1 MEPENVHAWKV
12 LIFGTMGQP
21 LGFVDPR
28 TKKLVWLDT
37 LTDGAQFIIETV
49 SNAVP
54 MWDINTKR
62 WVKLS

>member
-1 MEPENVHAWKV
+1 
-12 LIFGTMGQP
+12 MGQP